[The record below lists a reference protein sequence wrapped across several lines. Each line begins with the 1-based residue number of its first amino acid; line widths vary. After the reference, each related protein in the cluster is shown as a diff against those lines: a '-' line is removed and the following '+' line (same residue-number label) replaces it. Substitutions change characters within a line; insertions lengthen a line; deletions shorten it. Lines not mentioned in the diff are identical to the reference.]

1 MRLGTIDTNKL
12 RGITDKGLGLG
23 KEFVGVISGNDRLQR
38 EGQAQ
43 QERAAA
49 ELDALREELK
59 AQKHEAKA
67 TAHEAKQRAAQEAK
81 GNSTELRAKDES
93 GLAASVKGKVKE
105 AVGDMTDNAELK
117 REGQAQQDKGK
128 SETSADAAR
137 VRAKANEAKAKE
149 KEIEQRAA
157 QS

>member
-12 RGITDKGLGLG
+12 RGITDKGVGLG
-23 KEFVGVISGNDRLQR
+23 KELVGVLTSNDRLQR

-59 AQKHEAKA
+59 AQKYEGKA
-67 TAHEAKQRAAQEAK
+67 ELHEAKQRAAQEAK
-81 GNSTELRAKDES
+81 DDSRTLKAKDES
-93 GLAASVKGKVKE
+93 AIGASVKGKVKE
-105 AVGDMTDNAELK
+105 AIGDLTDNEQLK
-117 REGQAQQDKGK
+117 REGQAQKEKGK
-128 SETSADAAR
+128 AETNADAAR
-137 VRAKANEAKAKE
+137 AKAKAHEAEAKE
-149 KEIEQRAA
+149 KEIEQRVA